1 MKKNLIVLF
10 ILVFIVLPFSAKLQV
25 NKNYMPTIDQ
35 IEEFVKKY
43 QDPRATQTFEMYSQL
58 LNELAK
64 DKYITLPLHEFK
76 DSINKDKVVVALRH
90 DVDCHPFKAL
100 QMAKMEAALGIK
112 TTYFILATG
121 GYYGKLQ
128 AGGIYIYNSMDPL
141 YCEINN
147 LGHEIGIH
155 NDLLVVYITYKM
167 DPFIFNQLELMHY
180 ADLGIPIYGTVAHGS
195 ELASQTVKNFT
206 IFSDYCKDSVLIYK
220 GQRYILGQHSM
231 KEYGF
236 QYEANFVNHTQYYSD
251 SGGKWNLPGGFNEL
265 LEKLKASKPG
275 DRIQIL
281 AHPVWW

>member
-1 MKKNLIVLF
+1 MKLYLIAIVTLNLALIPLT
-10 ILVFIVLPFSAKLQV
+10 ARLQV
-25 NKNYMPTIDQ
+25 SKNYVPTIDQ
-35 IEEFVKKY
+35 IEESVKKY
-43 QDPRATQTFEMYSQL
+43 QDPRATQTFDMYQQL

-100 QMAKMEAALGIK
+100 QMAHMEAKLGIR

-128 AGGIYIYNSMDPL
+128 QGGIYIFNSMDPL
-141 YCEINN
+141 YSEIYN

-155 NDLLVVYITYKM
+155 NDLIVVYLTYKM

-180 ADLGIPIYGTVAHGS
+180 ADLGIPIYGSVAHGS
-195 ELASQTVKNFT
+195 DLAAQTVKNFYM
-206 IFSDYCKDSVLIYK
+206 FSDYCKDTVLIYQ
-220 GQRYILGQHSM
+220 GQRYIIGQHSM
-231 KEYGF
+231 KEFGF
-236 QYEANFVNHTQYYSD
+236 EYEANFVNHTQYYSD